1 MKNYV
6 KIPSI
11 DYFGNPIE
19 YEGFLVK
26 LEAVTYRGTDE
37 ELRPIRYLAELLNKN
52 DGTHISKIDVFDIK
66 EIQIV
71 EGWINVC

>member
-6 KIPSI
+6 KIKSI

-37 ELRPIRYLAELLNKN
+37 ELHPIRYLAELLNKN
-52 DGTHISKIDVFDIK
+52 DGTHISKIDVFDLNG
-66 EIQIV
+66 IQFL
-71 EGWINVC
+71 EA

>member
-6 KIPSI
+6 KIKSI

-37 ELRPIRYLAELLNKN
+37 ELHPIRYLAELLNKN
-52 DGTHISKIDVFDIK
+52 DGTHISKIDVFDI
-66 EIQIV
+66 EDIHIV
-71 EGWINVC
+71 EV

>member
-26 LEAVTYRGTDE
+26 LETVTYKGTDE
-37 ELRPIRYLAELLNKN
+37 ELHPARYLAELLNKN
-52 DGTHISKIDVFDIK
+52 VGTHISKIDVFNIK
-66 EIQIV
+66 DIQIV
-71 EGWINVC
+71 EGWINFF